1 MTTRTVSVQVPEP
14 IFRKLKRAADV
25 TCRPVEEVL
34 AATLNAAL
42 PEPSGLP
49 PELADELAS
58 MHLFSDDALW
68 AAVEPSLSPTEQRRL
83 GQLNRF
89 AGQFRAYFD
98 VAIGIAEAANSR
110 AETEQMV
117 KSLTSVWPTIRRKER
132 RIPPDTFLYQV
143 AARIGCK
150 KLLLT

>member
-68 AAVEPSLSPTEQRRL
+68 AATEPSLSPTEQRRL
-83 GQLNRF
+83 GQLNRI
-89 AGQFRAYFD
+89 ADQRSLTKAEKAEQERLLTAYHRSVLRRAQAL
-98 VAIGIAEAANSR
+98 AILAQRGHPIPT
-110 AETEQMV
+110 ETELQ
-117 KSLTSVWPTIRRKER
+117 
-132 RIPPDTFLYQV
+132 
-143 AARIGCK
+143 AAGDDSI
-150 KLLLT
+150 

>member
-1 MTTRTVSVQVPEP
+1 MTTQTVSVQVPEP

-58 MHLFSDDALW
+58 MYLFSDDALW
-68 AAVEPSLSPTEQRRL
+68 AATEPSLSPAEQRRL
-83 GQLNRF
+83 GQLNRI
-89 AGQFRAYFD
+89 AGERSLTKAEKAEQEQLLAAYHRSVLRRAQAL
-98 VAIGIAEAANSR
+98 AILTQRGHPIPT
-110 AETEQMV
+110 ETE
-117 KSLTSVWPTIRRKER
+117 LR
-132 RIPPDTFLYQV
+132 
-143 AARIGCK
+143 AAGDDSI
-150 KLLLT
+150 

>member
-1 MTTRTVSVQVPEP
+1 MTTQTVSVQVPES

-68 AAVEPSLSPTEQRRL
+68 AATELSLS
-83 GQLNRF
+83 N
-89 AGQFRAYFD
+89 
-98 VAIGIAEAANSR
+98 
-110 AETEQMV
+110 
-117 KSLTSVWPTIRRKER
+117 
-132 RIPPDTFLYQV
+132 
-143 AARIGCK
+143 
-150 KLLLT
+150 

>member
-1 MTTRTVSVQVPEP
+1 MTTQTVSVQVPEP

-49 PELADELAS
+49 PEMADELAS

-68 AAVEPSLSPTEQRRL
+68 AATEPSLSPAEKRRL
-83 GQLNRF
+83 GQLNRI
-89 AGQFRAYFD
+89 AGERPMTKAEKAEQEQLLAAYHRSVLRRAQAL
-98 VAIGIAEAANSR
+98 AILAQRGHPIPTEKELQAAGDDS
-110 AETEQMV
+110 
-117 KSLTSVWPTIRRKER
+117 I
-132 RIPPDTFLYQV
+132 
-143 AARIGCK
+143 
-150 KLLLT
+150 

>member
-1 MTTRTVSVQVPEP
+1 MTTQTVSVQVPEP

-68 AAVEPSLSPTEQRRL
+68 AATEPSLSPTEQRRL
-83 GQLNRF
+83 GQLNRI
-89 AGQFRAYFD
+89 AGQRPLTKAEEAEQEQLLAAYHRSVLRRAQAL
-98 VAIGIAEAANSR
+98 AILAQRGHPIPI
-110 AETEQMV
+110 ETELQ
-117 KSLTSVWPTIRRKER
+117 
-132 RIPPDTFLYQV
+132 
-143 AARIGCK
+143 AAGDDSI
-150 KLLLT
+150 